1 MKASG
6 TTSNPNQKR
15 GQKRGAGDVLSD
27 VVGLEP
33 TLNEQARPPAKRGKP
48 SLTLDQQATGHPD
61 LRSVGKGSQGQ
72 TAGSTVTEA
81 EGEVRGGGDVHS
93 GVAKRRTID
102 NNDANIGTDSSL
114 ETPRRP
120 VKKMK
125 MRGVPRTS
133 KFIHNV

>member
-6 TTSNPNQKR
+6 TTSNPNQKC

-33 TLNEQARPPAKRGKP
+33 TLNEQACLPAKRGKP

-61 LRSVGKGSQGQ
+61 LHSVGKGSQGQ
-72 TAGSTVTEA
+72 TAGSTATEA

-93 GVAKRRTID
+93 GVAKCQTID

-114 ETPRRP
+114 EMPHRP
-120 VKKMK
+120 VKKNENA
-125 MRGVPRTS
+125 RGRTY
-133 KFIHNV
+133 KLVYP